1 MRTSGRPSASTVASD
16 MALGSLGS
24 AFTAS
29 ANQSPNS
36 ANGSSASVKS
46 PDVNGVGCLMEVVS
60 AISGVPELHP
70 PAVQSALQCPYR
82 LALYRTWGRVGL
94 SVIAPAGAVMTLI
107 LIGVGAG
114 GCSLSR
120 TDGAF
125 AKMDDKEVTG
135 ALSALSSTAA
145 PTEADLALA
154 RNAASDVLTKGDK
167 DSSQPWEN
175 PETGARGS
183 VTPLAEA
190 YSSEGRT
197 CRDFLASYVNGQ
209 SENWLQGAACQS
221 SQGRWEIHSLKPWRR
236 G

>member
-1 MRTSGRPSASTVASD
+1 MRPFAS
-16 MALGSLGS
+16 
-24 AFTAS
+24 
-29 ANQSPNS
+29 
-36 ANGSSASVKS
+36 
-46 PDVNGVGCLMEVVS
+46 
-60 AISGVPELHP
+60 
-70 PAVQSALQCPYR
+70 QSAPSPRYR
-82 LALYRTWGRVGL
+82 FALYRTWGRIGL
-94 SVIAPAGAVMTLI
+94 SAIRPAAAVATLI
-107 LIGVGAG
+107 LVGLG
-114 GCSLSR
+114 SSGCSLNRS
-120 TDGAF
+120 DSAL
-125 AKMDDKEVTG
+125 AKIDDSEVTG
-135 ALSALSSTAA
+135 SIASSSLPT
-145 PTEADLALA
+145 PTESDLAFA